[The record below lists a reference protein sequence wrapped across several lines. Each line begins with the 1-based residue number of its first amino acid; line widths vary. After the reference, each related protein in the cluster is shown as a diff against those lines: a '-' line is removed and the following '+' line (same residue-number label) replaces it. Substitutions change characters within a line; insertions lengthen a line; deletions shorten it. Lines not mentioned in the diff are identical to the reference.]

1 MMKRHLSFVTVSVFA
16 ALVLLATP
24 GLHAADFYQGKTVRI
39 TIGTSPGGGYDAWG
53 RVVSRHI
60 GKHIPGNPTV
70 IVENMPGAGGL
81 IQINN
86 LFAATKPDGLTVGY
100 ILGALLLTQ
109 ALDQP
114 GYHFDPQK
122 FTYIGSVNRENII
135 LALGKKAGI
144 TTAAQWRASPV
155 PVKFGGT
162 SKGSAVDNY
171 LRMVKDVLGFPMQVV
186 SGYKGTTEVRLALE
200 GGEVGGG
207 APSWDSAKTSWKAL
221 IDKGDVTIFAVGAG
235 KRLKELPNA
244 PVASEFARTDE
255 EKRIFGIVVDS
266 QNDYSRVFAVPP
278 GTPKDR
284 AEILHKAFEKMVKD
298 PEFLAEVAKM
308 QVTLEYSSAEE
319 VTSAVSTLGKL
330 DSNLKAKLKKILF
343 D

>member
-144 TTAAQWRASPV
+144 TTAAQWRASSV

-171 LRMVKDVLGFPMQVV
+171 LRMVKEVLGFPMQVV